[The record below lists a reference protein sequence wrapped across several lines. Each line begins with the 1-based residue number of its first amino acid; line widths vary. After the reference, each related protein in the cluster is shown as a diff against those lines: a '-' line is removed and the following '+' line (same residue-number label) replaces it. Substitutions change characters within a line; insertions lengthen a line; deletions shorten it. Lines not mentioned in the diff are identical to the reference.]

1 MCCRKGQSSPK
12 NVAGGVDVGVDVGVG
27 VGSAI
32 VVRSAY
38 GSPLMSWSTD
48 FTACERPL
56 DERGAD
62 ELLLDETVR
71 DRR

>member
-12 NVAGGVDVGVDVGVG
+12 NVAGGVDVG